1 MEENNNRKILEE
13 LLPFWGKISE
23 SSREYLAEKSRPV
36 RYRRG
41 DVIQSSKEQC
51 TGVLL
56 IKKGRLRAYIV
67 DSEGKEITLFR
78 LLDYDIC
85 IFSASCIMNDIDFD
99 VYIAAETDMEGLLIR
114 SRAYQKVTREE
125 IAAANYMNDLVISR
139 MSDVMWVLEQ
149 IVFKSFDRRLAAFL
163 LEQTALE
170 DADKIAI
177 THEEI
182 ANHLGSAREVVSRM
196 LKYFEREGMVKLSRG
211 AVELTDREA
220 LAKRAGERNA

>member
-1 MEENNNRKILEE
+1 MEEMEE
-13 LLPFWGKISE
+13 KKKMLTKLLPFWGKISKDSQE
-23 SSREYLAEKSRPV
+23 NLAMHSREVA
-36 RYRRG
+36 YRKG
-41 DVIQSSKEQC
+41 DVIQSSREQC

-67 DSEGKEITLFR
+67 DTEGKEITLFR

-125 IAAANYMNDLVISR
+125 IAAANYMNDLVVSR

-163 LEQTALE
+163 LEQTELE
-170 DADKIAI
+170 ETDKVAI

-196 LKYFEREGMVKLSRG
+196 LKYFEREGLVKLSRG
-211 AVELTDREA
+211 AVEIVDRES
-220 LAKRAGERNA
+220 LAKRCAE

>member
-1 MEENNNRKILEE
+1 MEIEE
-13 LLPFWGKISE
+13 KKKMLANLLPFWGKITKGSQ
-23 SSREYLAEKSRPV
+23 EYLAAHSRAV
-36 RYRRG
+36 SYRKG
-41 DVIQSSKEQC
+41 DIIQSSREQC

-163 LEQTALE
+163 LEQTELE
-170 DADKIAI
+170 NADKIAI

-211 AVELTDREA
+211 AVEIVDREA
-220 LAKRAGERNA
+220 LEKRCAE

>member
-1 MEENNNRKILEE
+1 
-13 LLPFWGKISE
+13 
-23 SSREYLAEKSRPV
+23 
-36 RYRRG
+36 
-41 DVIQSSKEQC
+41 
-51 TGVLL
+51 
-56 IKKGRLRAYIV
+56 
-67 DSEGKEITLFR
+67 
-78 LLDYDIC
+78 
-85 IFSASCIMNDIDFD
+85 
-99 VYIAAETDMEGLLIR
+99 
-114 SRAYQKVTREE
+114 
-125 IAAANYMNDLVISR
+125 
-139 MSDVMWVLEQ
+139 MWVLEQ

>member
-1 MEENNNRKILEE
+1 M
-13 LLPFWGKISE
+13 
-23 SSREYLAEKSRPV
+23 
-36 RYRRG
+36 
-41 DVIQSSKEQC
+41 
-51 TGVLL
+51 

-163 LEQTALE
+163 LEQTELE
-170 DADKIAI
+170 NADKIAI

-211 AVELTDREA
+211 AVEIVDREA
-220 LAKRAGERNA
+220 LEKRCAE

>member
-1 MEENNNRKILEE
+1 MEIEE
-13 LLPFWGKISE
+13 KKKMLAKLLPFWGKISKDSQE
-23 SSREYLAEKSRPV
+23 HIAVHSREVSYRKGDIIQSSRE
-36 RYRRG
+36 
-41 DVIQSSKEQC
+41 QC
-51 TGVLL
+51 AGVLL

-78 LLDYDIC
+78 MLDYDIC

-99 VYIAAETDMEGLLIR
+99 VYIAAETDMEGILIC

-125 IAAANYMNDLVISR
+125 ISAANYMNDLVVSR
-139 MSDVMWVLEQ
+139 MSDVMWVLER
-149 IVFKSFDRRLAAFL
+149 IVFQSFDRRLAAFL
-163 LEQTALE
+163 LEQTELE
-170 DADKIAI
+170 EADKIAI

-211 AVELTDREA
+211 AVEIVDRES
-220 LAKRAGERNA
+220 LAKRCAE

>member
-1 MEENNNRKILEE
+1 MEMEGKKKILEK
-13 LLPFWGKISE
+13 LLPFWGKISKDSQE
-23 SSREYLAEKSRPV
+23 NLALHSREVS
-36 RYRRG
+36 YRKG
-41 DVIQSSKEQC
+41 DIIQSSREQC

-56 IKKGRLRAYIV
+56 ITKGRLRAYIV
-67 DSEGKEITLFR
+67 DTEGKEITLFR

-125 IAAANYMNDLVISR
+125 IAAANYMNDLVVSR

-163 LEQTALE
+163 LEQAELE
-170 DADKIAI
+170 QADKVAI

-196 LKYFEREGMVKLSRG
+196 LKYFEREGLVKLSRG
-211 AVELTDREA
+211 AVEIVDRES
-220 LAKRAGERNA
+220 LAMRCAE

>member
-1 MEENNNRKILEE
+1 MEEMEE
-13 LLPFWGKISE
+13 KKKMLAKLLPFWGKISKDSQE
-23 SSREYLAEKSRPV
+23 NLAMHSREVS
-36 RYRRG
+36 YRKG
-41 DVIQSSKEQC
+41 DVIQSSREQC

-67 DSEGKEITLFR
+67 DTEGKEITLFR

-125 IAAANYMNDLVISR
+125 IAAANYMNDLVVSR

-149 IVFKSFDRRLAAFL
+149 IVFKSFDRRLAVFL
-163 LEQTALE
+163 LEQTELE
-170 DADKIAI
+170 ETDKVAI

-196 LKYFEREGMVKLSRG
+196 LKYFEREGLVKLSRG
-211 AVELTDREA
+211 AVEIVDRES
-220 LAKRAGERNA
+220 LAKRCAE

>member
-1 MEENNNRKILEE
+1 MEEMQEKKKMLAK
-13 LLPFWGKISE
+13 LLPFWGKISKD
-23 SSREYLAEKSRPV
+23 SRENLAMHSREV
-36 RYRRG
+36 SYRKG
-41 DVIQSSKEQC
+41 DVIQSSREQC

-67 DSEGKEITLFR
+67 DTEGKEITLFR

-125 IAAANYMNDLVISR
+125 IAAANYMNDLVVSR

-163 LEQTALE
+163 LEQTELE
-170 DADKIAI
+170 EADKVAI

-196 LKYFEREGMVKLSRG
+196 LKYFEREGLVKLSRG
-211 AVELTDREA
+211 AVEIVDRES
-220 LAKRAGERNA
+220 LAKRCAE